1 MAVYGLNKSNPDEN
15 SQPNPFNHYGKSKLL
30 AEEVIK
36 KWYNSNREKKSIT
49 IVRPT
54 VIFGER
60 NRGNVFNL
68 LNQISSGKF
77 IMIGNGNNKKSM
89 AYIGNVVEF
98 IKFKLL
104 NSEMGYDVFNY
115 ADKPDY
121 NMNQLVERIE
131 KKLNINILKFK
142 LPYWLGML
150 GGYIFD
156 ILSKILFKNFT
167 ISSVRVK
174 KFCATTQFDA
184 TKVHAIFD
192 APHNLNEGL
201 DKTLEHE
208 FINPKDDDILFFTE

>member
-1 MAVYGLNKSNPDEN
+1 
-15 SQPNPFNHYGKSKLL
+15 
-30 AEEVIK
+30 
-36 KWYNSNREKKSIT
+36 
-49 IVRPT
+49 
-54 VIFGER
+54 
-60 NRGNVFNL
+60 
-68 LNQISSGKF
+68 
-77 IMIGNGNNKKSM
+77 MIGNGNNKKSM